1 MDGVAGWFEKR
12 GEIPLVPPPRFR
24 EYGPLRDDPDRPDA
38 DFSDMSVCGVAFAI
52 EYCDQHGWMS
62 TRTVRCLALDS
73 RPPACL
79 KAFCHVRGTTR
90 SFRIDRIISVV
101 DLRSGAILPGDA
113 HVALLAPYLPQHRQ
127 DPEISAM
134 RDLLDAA
141 ASGAFTLLQIA
152 MAEGRLGDREREV
165 VLDYVA
171 AEAAAVKIPLPPQAA
186 VELWVDNLAPPLDS
200 VVAAIGR
207 LLSEK
212 DKLVRLL
219 PWFLKL
225 VRSREAAGEERSIS
239 ELIAEIR
246 LHYRRKLQDSPG
258 PARSRAGGP

>member
-38 DFSDMSVCGVAFAI
+38 DFSDMSVRGVAFAM

-62 TRTVRCLALDS
+62 TRTVRCLALDP

-79 KAFCHVRGTTR
+79 RAFCHVRGTSRT
-90 SFRIDRIISVV
+90 FRIDRIISVV

-113 HVALLAPYLPQHRQ
+113 HVALLAPYLPQHRHE
-127 DPEISAM
+127 PEISAM

-141 ASGAFTLLQIA
+141 ASGVFALLQIA

-171 AEAAAVKIPLPPQAA
+171 AEAAALQVPFPTQAA
-186 VELWVDNLAPPLDS
+186 VELWVDNLAPPLDT
-200 VVAAIGR
+200 VVAAVVR

-219 PWFLKL
+219 PSFLKL
-225 VRSREAAGEERSIS
+225 VRSREGGRQEQSIRD
-239 ELIAEIR
+239 LIAEIR
-246 LHYRRKLQDSPG
+246 LHYRRKPLEWPG
-258 PARSRAGGP
+258 SVKSRAGGP